1 MAHSHGLFH
10 DLFNN
15 PENLVLPQNEVFFA
29 IELDLG
35 AGILAEQDAVAGLH
49 FRSDALARIEQLS
62 AAYSLDLRLLRL
74 FLGAVGNDDAAAALF
89 AFFKA
94 ANQNSII

>member
-35 AGILAEQDAVAGLH
+35 AGILAEQDAVAGLD
-49 FRSDALARIEQLS
+49 FRGDALARIEQLS
-62 AAYSLDLRLLRL
+62 AAYSLDFGLLRL
-74 FLGAVGNDDAAAALF
+74 FLGAIGNDDAAAALL
-89 AFFKA
+89 AFFQA
-94 ANQNSII
+94 ANQNAIV